1 MDYRHLADTM
11 VGEGR
16 NIMGVIGM
24 LKLALQLIGAV
35 PTIYADIRGVL
46 NEIKDQPRGVM
57 HLSNA
62 LDAMKKLVTDLE
74 AVLKDVEK

>member
-1 MDYRHLADTM
+1 MDYGTLIDTIG
-11 VGEGR
+11 GEGR
-16 NIMGVIGM
+16 KVMGVIGM

-35 PTIYADIRGVL
+35 PTIYSDIRGVL

-74 AVLKDVEK
+74 EVLQGVEK